1 MSIRIFKPVN
11 KSLPSLEK
19 QEVQLLKE
27 EEEEEKEIID
37 NELKEK
43 LLRLQEKLA
52 IETDKYWNLYEEF
65 EVSQNKLSAYQEK
78 FDQLVVKNQQLEE
91 IIEDKTDWIE
101 TLKEKLKV
109 METVMKNMSETHDKM
124 SKKVEKY
131 EEMGG
136 AYLPEME
143 DEGQVPVKK
152 KSAHEILQKELI
164 KVSQKLKKISE
175 LPELSDDIK

>member
-1 MSIRIFKPVN
+1 
-11 KSLPSLEK
+11 
-19 QEVQLLKE
+19 
-27 EEEEEKEIID
+27 
-37 NELKEK
+37 
-43 LLRLQEKLA
+43 
-52 IETDKYWNLYEEF
+52 
-65 EVSQNKLSAYQEK
+65 
-78 FDQLVVKNQQLEE
+78 
-91 IIEDKTDWIE
+91 
-101 TLKEKLKV
+101 
-109 METVMKNMSETHDKM
+109 MKNMSETHDKM